1 MAAFVNDPGS
11 FLWNATAVPNAFFC
25 EYMPA
30 APEGYVKVYLYGLM
44 AAKEGLGDTV
54 RMVEDLAIAL
64 GMATADVEKA
74 LRYWERCRLLERVR
88 DNPPQYRYLSVQQAA
103 LMHQQ
108 TQPDEQY
115 EAFAQAL
122 YSLFGEKR
130 KLHGG
135 ETVLAYEWVEQ
146 LGLAPEVVLML
157 VRHMISTRGVN
168 FSFKEAQKIAGEMSS
183 EKITTLEAAEMMF
196 SRSESAWKGAK
207 KVLSRLG
214 KRRNPSEDETDLYV
228 KWTVKWGFAPKAV
241 EAACVET
248 TKGDPSFAY
257 LDKILEGIHQRSGGK
272 AVTAEKVE
280 KFLAGEKDET
290 GRVRE
295 MLTAFGLKSPV
306 VDEGMRL
313 VYRSLCDLSSHEI
326 VVLAAR
332 QVGKRRGSHS
342 LDQVAELV
350 EAWNKRGLRTEADV
364 ESYLKSVAQQDKT
377 LRALFTLMGKEKT
390 LTCSQANREL
400 LRKWQEDW
408 RVSDPLIQLAS
419 CYAKNTD
426 HPMAYVDKLL
436 QNWREK
442 DITTV
447 AEAQDEHEKFT
458 TSAAAAQSG
467 SGSAGGGAKPAG
479 KRVLGQLYDQRD
491 YDPDEVNDMS
501 EEDIEEASKL

>member
-1 MAAFVNDPGS
+1 MAAFVTDPGAL
-11 FLWNATAVPNAFFC
+11 LWGATAVPNAFFC
-25 EYMPA
+25 EYMPS
-30 APEGYVKVYLYGLM
+30 APEGYVKVYLYGYM
-44 AAKEGLGDTV
+44 AAQGGLGDTV

-64 GMATADVEKA
+64 GMETEQVEKA

-88 DNPPQYRYLSVQQAA
+88 DNPPQYRYLSVGQAVV
-103 LMHQQ
+103 MRQQ
-108 TQPDEQY
+108 TQTDEQY

-146 LGLAPEVVLML
+146 MGLSPEVVLML
-157 VRHMISTRGVN
+157 IRHMISTRGIN
-168 FSFKEAQKIAGEMSS
+168 FSFKEAQKVAGEMSS

-214 KRRNPSEDETDLYV
+214 KRRNPSEDEMDLYL
-228 KWTVKWGFAPKAV
+228 KWTVQWGFAPKAV

-257 LDKILEGIHQRSGGK
+257 LDKILEGIRRRSDGK
-272 AVTAEKVE
+272 ATTPEKVE
-280 KFLAGEKDET
+280 RFLKGEKDET
-290 GRVRE
+290 DRVRE
-295 MLTAFGLKSPV
+295 MLAAYGIKSPV

-313 VYRSLCDLSSHEI
+313 VYRALCDNAGHEV

-332 QVGKRRGSHS
+332 QVGKRKGAHS

-350 EAWNKRGLRTEADV
+350 EAWNNRGLRTEADV
-364 ESYLKSVAQQDKT
+364 ERYLKNVAQQDKT

-400 LRKWQEDW
+400 LRKWQTDW
-408 RVSDPLIQLAS
+408 RISDPLIQLAA

-426 HPMAYVDKLL
+426 HPMAYTDKLL
-436 QNWREK
+436 QSWREK

-447 AEAQDEHEKFT
+447 AQAQEEHENFT
-458 TSAAAAQSG
+458 TAAQKASKGGAAAAG
-467 SGSAGGGAKPAG
+467 STG
-479 KRVLGQLYDQRD
+479 KRVLAQQYDQRE

-501 EEDIEEASKL
+501 QEDIEEASKL

>member
-11 FLWNATAVPNAFFC
+11 FLWGATAVPNAFFC

-44 AAKEGLGDTV
+44 AVKEGLGDTI

-64 GMATADVEKA
+64 GMEVAEVEKA
-74 LRYWERCRLLERVR
+74 LRYWERCRLMERVR
-88 DNPPQYRYLSVQQAA
+88 DNPPQYRYLNVQQAT

-115 EAFAQAL
+115 ESFAQAL

-146 LGLAPEVVLML
+146 LGLSPEVVLML
-157 VRHMISTRGVN
+157 IRHMISTRGLN

-196 SRSESAWKGAK
+196 SRSESAWKGARK
-207 KVLSRLG
+207 LLSRLG
-214 KRRNPSEDETDLYV
+214 KRRNPSEDEIDLYL
-228 KWTVKWGFAPKAV
+228 KWTVQWGFAPKAV

-272 AVTAEKVE
+272 ATTAEMVE
-280 KFLAGEKDET
+280 KFLKGEQDET
-290 GRVRE
+290 ARVRE
-295 MLTAFGLKSPV
+295 MLAAFGHKSAV

-313 VYRSLCDLSSHEI
+313 VYRSLCDLASHEI

-332 QVGKRRGSHS
+332 QVGKRRGAHS
-342 LDQVAELV
+342 LDQVGELV
-350 EAWNKRGLRTEADV
+350 EAWNNRGLQTEADV
-364 ESYLKSVAQQDKT
+364 EAYLKSVARQDKT
-377 LRALFTLMGKEKT
+377 LRNLFALMGKEKT
-390 LTCSQANREL
+390 LICSQANREL

-408 RVSDPLIQLAS
+408 RVSEPVISLAAA
-419 CYAKNTD
+419 YAQNVE

-447 AEAQDEHEKFT
+447 AEAQEEHEKFT
-458 TSAAAAQSG
+458 QAAAAG
-467 SGSAGGGAKPAG
+467 KKTEKAAAAKPSG
-479 KRVLGQLYDQRD
+479 KRVLAQQYEQRE
-491 YDPDEVNDMS
+491 YNPDDVNGMS
-501 EEDIEEASKL
+501 AEDIEEMSKL

>member
-1 MAAFVNDPGS
+1 MAAFVNDPAS

-25 EYMPA
+25 EYMPS

-44 AAKEGLGDTV
+44 AAREGLGETI

-64 GMATADVEKA
+64 GMSENEVGKA
-74 LRYWERCRLLERVR
+74 LRYWERCRLMERVR
-88 DNPPQYRYLSVQQAA
+88 DNPPQYRYLSVPQAA

-115 EAFAQAL
+115 ESFAQAL

-135 ETVLAYEWVEQ
+135 DTVLAYEWVEQ
-146 LGLAPEVVLML
+146 LGLSPEVVLML
-157 VRHMISTRGVN
+157 IRHMISTRGVN
-168 FSFKEAQKIAGEMSS
+168 FSFKEAQKVASDMSRD
-183 EKITTLEAAEMMF
+183 KITTLEAAEMMF

-214 KRRNPSEDETDLYV
+214 KRRNPSEDEIDLYL
-228 KWTVKWGFAPKAV
+228 KWTVQWGFAPKAV
-241 EAACVET
+241 ETACVET

-272 AVTAEKVE
+272 ATTAEKVE
-280 KFLAGEKDET
+280 KFLKGEQDET

-295 MLTAFGLKSPV
+295 MLAAFGHKSAV

-313 VYRSLCDLSSHEI
+313 VYRSLCELASHE
-326 VVLAAR
+326 VVILAAR
-332 QVGKRRGSHS
+332 QVGKRRGAHS
-342 LDQVAELV
+342 LDQVGELV
-350 EAWNKRGLRTEADV
+350 EAWNKRGLATEADV
-364 ESYLKSVAQQDKT
+364 EAYLKSVAQQDKT

-408 RVSDPLIQLAS
+408 RVSDPLIQLAA
-419 CYAKNTD
+419 CYAKNVE

-436 QNWREK
+436 QSWREK
-442 DITTV
+442 DIATV
-447 AEAQDEHEKFT
+447 AEAQEEHEKFAQ
-458 TSAAAAQSG
+458 AAAN
-467 SGSAGGGAKPAG
+467 GAKKAESGAAGTKPTG
-479 KRVLGQLYDQRD
+479 KRVLAQQYEQRD

-501 EEDIEEASKL
+501 DEDIEEASKL

>member
-1 MAAFVNDPGS
+1 MAAFVNDPAS
-11 FLWNATAVPNAFFC
+11 FLWNATAVSNAFFC

-44 AAKEGLGDTV
+44 AAREGLGDTI

-64 GMATADVEKA
+64 GMAAPEVEKA
-74 LRYWERCRLLERVR
+74 LRYWERCRLMERVR
-88 DNPPQYRYLSVQQAA
+88 DNPPQYRYLSVPQAA

-115 EAFAQAL
+115 ESFAQAL
-122 YSLFGEKR
+122 YSLFGDKR

-146 LGLAPEVVLML
+146 LGLSPEVVLML
-157 VRHMISTRGVN
+157 IRHMISTRGVN

-214 KRRNPSEDETDLYV
+214 KRRNPSEDEIDLYL
-228 KWTVKWGFAPKAV
+228 KWTVQWGFAPKAV

-272 AVTAEKVE
+272 ATTAEKVE
-280 KFLAGEKDET
+280 RFLKGEQDET
-290 GRVRE
+290 ARVRE
-295 MLTAFGLKSPV
+295 MLAAVGQKTAV

-313 VYRSLCDLSSHEI
+313 VYRSLCDQASHEI
-326 VVLAAR
+326 VILAAR
-332 QVGKRRGSHS
+332 QVGKRKGSHS
-342 LDQVAELV
+342 LDQVGELI
-350 EAWNKRGLRTEADV
+350 EAWNNRGLKTEADV
-364 ESYLKSVAQQDKT
+364 EAYLKSVARQNKT
-377 LRALFTLMGKEKT
+377 LRNLFTLMGKEKT

-408 RVSDPLIQLAS
+408 RVSEPLISLAAA
-419 CYAKNTD
+419 YAQNVD
-426 HPMAYVDKLL
+426 YPMAYVDKLL
-436 QNWREK
+436 TNWREK

-447 AEAQDEHEKFT
+447 SQAQEEHEQFT
-458 TSAAAAQSG
+458 QTAARKAEPAASN
-467 SGSAGGGAKPAG
+467 AKPAG
-479 KRVLGQLYDQRD
+479 KRVLAQQYDQRD
-491 YDPDEVNDMS
+491 YDPDEVNGMS
-501 EEDIEEASKL
+501 AEDIEEMSKL

>member
-1 MAAFVNDPGS
+1 MLAAFVNDPTG
-11 FLWNATAVPNAFFC
+11 FLWGATAVPNAFFC
-25 EYMPA
+25 EYMPS

-44 AAKEGLGDTV
+44 AAREGLGDTI

-64 GMATADVEKA
+64 GMPSAEVEKA
-74 LRYWERCRLLERVR
+74 LRYWERCRLMERVR
-88 DNPPQYRYLSVQQAA
+88 DNPPQYRYLSVAQAA

-108 TQPDEQY
+108 AQPDEQY

-122 YSLFGEKR
+122 YSLFGDKR

-146 LGLAPEVVLML
+146 LGLSPEVVLML
-157 VRHMISTRGVN
+157 IRHMISTRGIQ

-183 EKITTLEAAEMMF
+183 EKITTLEAAEMLF

-214 KRRNPSEDETDLYV
+214 KRRNPSEDEIDLYLR
-228 KWTVKWGFAPKAV
+228 WTVQWGFAPKAI

-257 LDKILEGIHQRSGGK
+257 LDKILEGIHRRSDGK
-272 AVTAEKVE
+272 AITAEKVE
-280 KFLAGEKDET
+280 RFLKGEKDET

-295 MLTAFGLKSPV
+295 MLTAFGLKSPI

-313 VYRSLCDLSSHEI
+313 VYRSLCEVAPHE
-326 VVLAAR
+326 VVLLAAR

-342 LDQVAELV
+342 LDQVSELV
-350 EAWNKRGLRTEADV
+350 EAWNKRGLHTEGDV
-364 ESYLKSVAQQDKT
+364 EAYLKSVAQQDKT
-377 LRALFTLMGKEKT
+377 LRSLFTLMGKEKSI
-390 LTCSQANREL
+390 TCSQANREL

-408 RVSDPLIQLAS
+408 RISDALVQLAAV
-419 CYAKNTD
+419 YARNVE

-436 QNWREK
+436 TSWREK

-447 AEAQDEHEKFT
+447 AEAQQEHEKFAQAAL
-458 TSAAAAQSG
+458 SAKAAPG
-467 SGSAGGGAKPAG
+467 NAKPAT
-479 KRVLGQLYDQRD
+479 KRVLAQQYEQRE

-501 EEDIEEASKL
+501 PEDIEEAKKL

>member
-1 MAAFVNDPGS
+1 MAAFVGDPAS

-25 EYMPA
+25 EYMPS
-30 APEGYVKVYLYGLM
+30 APDGYVKVYLYGLM
-44 AAKEGLGDTV
+44 AAREGLGDTV

-64 GMATADVEKA
+64 GMSTEAVEQA
-74 LRYWERCRLLERVR
+74 LRYWERCRLMERIR
-88 DNPPQYRYLSVQQAA
+88 DNPPQYRYLSVLEASR
-103 LMHQQ
+103 MHHQ

-122 YSLFGEKR
+122 YSLFGDKR

-146 LGLAPEVVLML
+146 LGLSPEVVLML
-157 VRHMISTRGVN
+157 IRHMISTRGIN

-214 KRRNPSEDETDLYV
+214 KRRNPSEDEIDLYLR
-228 KWTVKWGFAPKAV
+228 WTVQWGFAPKAV

-272 AVTAEKVE
+272 ATTAEKVE
-280 KFLAGEKDET
+280 RFLKGEKDET
-290 GRVRE
+290 ARVRE
-295 MLTAFGLKSPV
+295 MLAAYGIKSPV

-313 VYRSLCDLSSHEI
+313 VYRALAETASHEV

-332 QVGKRRGSHS
+332 QVGKRKGTHS

-350 EAWNKRGLRTEADV
+350 EAWNNRGLRTESDV
-364 ESYLKSVAQQDKT
+364 EGYLKNVARQDKT
-377 LRALFTLMGKEKT
+377 LRALFMLMGKEKT

-408 RVSDPLIQLAS
+408 RVHETLIQLAA
-419 CYAKNTD
+419 CYAKNVE
-426 HPMAYVDKLL
+426 HPMPYVDKLL
-436 QNWREK
+436 ADWREK

-447 AEAQDEHEKFT
+447 AEAEAEHERFV
-458 TSAAAAQSG
+458 AAAAQ
-467 SGSAGGGAKPAG
+467 KPADKAAATGRPGG
-479 KRVLGQLYDQRD
+479 KRVLAQQYDQRD
-491 YDPDEVNDMS
+491 YDPDEVNRMS
-501 EEDIEEASKL
+501 AEDLEEMSKL

>member
-1 MAAFVNDPGS
+1 MAAFVNDPAS
-11 FLWNATAVPNAFFC
+11 FLWNATAVSNAFFC

-44 AAKEGLGDTV
+44 AAREGLGDTI

-64 GMATADVEKA
+64 GMAAPEVEKA
-74 LRYWERCRLLERVR
+74 LRYWERCRLMERVR
-88 DNPPQYRYLSVQQAA
+88 DNPPQYRYLSVPQAA

-115 EAFAQAL
+115 ESFAQAL
-122 YSLFGEKR
+122 YSLFGDKR

-146 LGLAPEVVLML
+146 LGLSPEVVLML
-157 VRHMISTRGVN
+157 IRHMISTRGVN

-214 KRRNPSEDETDLYV
+214 KRRNPSEDEIDLYL
-228 KWTVKWGFAPKAV
+228 KWTVQWGFAPKAV

-272 AVTAEKVE
+272 ATTAEKVE
-280 KFLAGEKDET
+280 RFLKGEQDET
-290 GRVRE
+290 ARVRE
-295 MLTAFGLKSPV
+295 MLAAVGQKTAV

-313 VYRSLCDLSSHEI
+313 VYRSLCDQASHEI
-326 VVLAAR
+326 VILAAR
-332 QVGKRRGSHS
+332 QVGKRKGSHS
-342 LDQVAELV
+342 LDQVGELI
-350 EAWNKRGLRTEADV
+350 EAWNNRGLKTEADV
-364 ESYLKSVAQQDKT
+364 EAYLKSVARQNKT
-377 LRALFTLMGKEKT
+377 LRNLFTLMGKEKT

-408 RVSDPLIQLAS
+408 RVSEPLISLAAA
-419 CYAKNTD
+419 YAQNVD
-426 HPMAYVDKLL
+426 YPMAYVDKLL
-436 QNWREK
+436 TNWREK

-447 AEAQDEHEKFT
+447 SQAQEEHEQFT
-458 TSAAAAQSG
+458 QTAARKAETAANN
-467 SGSAGGGAKPAG
+467 AKPAG
-479 KRVLGQLYDQRD
+479 KRVLAQQYDQRD
-491 YDPDEVNDMS
+491 YDPDEVNGMS
-501 EEDIEEASKL
+501 AEDIEEMSKL

>member
-1 MAAFVNDPGS
+1 MAAFVTDPGS

-25 EYMPA
+25 EYMPS
-30 APEGYVKVYLYGLM
+30 APDGYVKVYLYGLM
-44 AAKEGLGDTV
+44 AAREGLGDTV

-64 GMATADVEKA
+64 GMSTDNVEKA

-88 DNPPQYRYLSVQQAA
+88 DNPPQYRYLSVAQAA

-122 YSLFGEKR
+122 YSLFGDKR

-146 LGLAPEVVLML
+146 MGLSPEVVLML
-157 VRHMISTRGVN
+157 IRHMISTRGVN

-214 KRRNPSEDETDLYV
+214 KRRNPSEDEIDLYL
-228 KWTVKWGFAPKAV
+228 KWTVQWGFAPKAV

-257 LDKILEGIHQRSGGK
+257 LDRILEGIHQRSGGK
-272 AVTAEKVE
+272 ATTAEKVE
-280 KFLAGEKDET
+280 KLLKGEKDET

-295 MLTAFGLKSPV
+295 MLAAYGIKSPV

-313 VYRSLCDLSSHEI
+313 VYRALCESSNHEV

-332 QVGKRRGSHS
+332 QVGKRRGTHS

-350 EAWNKRGLRTEADV
+350 EAWNNRGLRTEADV
-364 ESYLKSVAQQDKT
+364 EKYLKSVAQQDKT

-390 LTCSQANREL
+390 LTCTQANREL

-408 RVSDPLIQLAS
+408 RVSDPLIQLAAV
-419 CYAKNTD
+419 YAKNVE
-426 HPMAYVDKLL
+426 HPMPYVDKLL
-436 QNWREK
+436 SGWREK
-442 DITTV
+442 DIATV
-447 AEAQDEHEKFT
+447 AEAEAEHAAFVA
-458 TSAAAAQSG
+458 SAAVQKTVRT
-467 SGSAGGGAKPAG
+467 GGEKPAG
-479 KRVLGQLYDQRD
+479 KRVLAQQYEQRD
-491 YDPDEVNDMS
+491 YDPDEVNQMS
-501 EEDIEEASKL
+501 AEDLEEMSKL

>member
-11 FLWNATAVPNAFFC
+11 FLWGATAVPNAFFC

-44 AAKEGLGDTV
+44 AAKEGLGDTI

-64 GMATADVEKA
+64 GMETAEVEKA
-74 LRYWERCRLLERVR
+74 LRYWERCRLMERVR
-88 DNPPQYRYLSVQQAA
+88 DNPPQYRYLNVQQAT

-108 TQPDEQY
+108 TKPDEQY
-115 EAFAQAL
+115 ESFAQAL
-122 YSLFGEKR
+122 YSLFGDKR

-146 LGLAPEVVLML
+146 LGLSPEVVLML
-157 VRHMISTRGVN
+157 IRHMISTRGVN

-214 KRRNPSEDETDLYV
+214 KRRNPSEDEIDLYL
-228 KWTVKWGFAPKAV
+228 KWTVQWGFAPKAV

-257 LDKILEGIHQRSGGK
+257 LDKILEGIHQRSAGK

-280 KFLAGEKDET
+280 KFLKGEQDET
-290 GRVRE
+290 ARVRE
-295 MLTAFGLKSPV
+295 LLAAVGQKSAV

-313 VYRSLCDLSSHEI
+313 VYRSLCDLASHEI
-326 VVLAAR
+326 VILAAR
-332 QVGKRRGSHS
+332 QVGKRRGTHS
-342 LDQVAELV
+342 LDQVGELV
-350 EAWNKRGLRTEADV
+350 EAWNNRGLKTEADV
-364 ESYLKSVAQQDKT
+364 EAYLKSVAQQNKT
-377 LRALFTLMGKEKT
+377 LRNLFTLMGKEKT

-400 LRKWQEDW
+400 LRKWQEEW
-408 RVSDPLIQLAS
+408 RVSEPVISLAAA
-419 CYAKNTD
+419 YAQNVEY
-426 HPMAYVDKLL
+426 PMAYVDKLL

-447 AEAQDEHEKFT
+447 AEAQEEHEKFT
-458 TSAAAAQSG
+458 QTAAAGRKAEKTTAEG
-467 SGSAGGGAKPAG
+467 KPAA
-479 KRVLGQLYDQRD
+479 KRVLAQQYEQRD
-491 YDPDEVNDMS
+491 YHPDEVNDMS
-501 EEDIEEASKL
+501 DEDIEEASKL

>member
-1 MAAFVNDPGS
+1 MAAFVNDPAS
-11 FLWNATAVPNAFFC
+11 FLWNATAVSNAFFC

-44 AAKEGLGDTV
+44 AAREGLGDTI

-64 GMATADVEKA
+64 GMAAPEVEKA
-74 LRYWERCRLLERVR
+74 LRYWERCRLMERVR
-88 DNPPQYRYLSVQQAA
+88 DNPPQYRYLSVPQAA

-115 EAFAQAL
+115 ESFAQAL
-122 YSLFGEKR
+122 YSLFGDKR

-146 LGLAPEVVLML
+146 LGLSPEVVLML
-157 VRHMISTRGVN
+157 IRHMISTRGVN

-214 KRRNPSEDETDLYV
+214 KRRNPSEDEIDLYL
-228 KWTVKWGFAPKAV
+228 KWTVQWGFAPKAV

-272 AVTAEKVE
+272 ATTAEKVE
-280 KFLAGEKDET
+280 RFLKGEQDET
-290 GRVRE
+290 ARVRE
-295 MLTAFGLKSPV
+295 MLAAVGQKTAV

-313 VYRSLCDLSSHEI
+313 VYRSLCDQASHEI
-326 VVLAAR
+326 VILAAR
-332 QVGKRRGSHS
+332 QVGKRKGSHS
-342 LDQVAELV
+342 LDQVGELI
-350 EAWNKRGLRTEADV
+350 EAWNNRGLKTEADV
-364 ESYLKSVAQQDKT
+364 EAYLKSVARQNKT
-377 LRALFTLMGKEKT
+377 LRNLFTLMGKEKT

-408 RVSDPLIQLAS
+408 RVSEPLISLAAA
-419 CYAKNTD
+419 YAQNVD
-426 HPMAYVDKLL
+426 YPMAYVDKLL
-436 QNWREK
+436 TNWREK

-447 AEAQDEHEKFT
+447 SQAQEEHEQFT
-458 TSAAAAQSG
+458 QTAARKAEPAANN
-467 SGSAGGGAKPAG
+467 AKPAG
-479 KRVLGQLYDQRD
+479 KRVLAQQYDQRD
-491 YDPDEVNDMS
+491 YDPDEVNGMS
-501 EEDIEEASKL
+501 AEDIEEMSKL

>member
-1 MAAFVNDPGS
+1 MAAFVNDPAS
-11 FLWNATAVPNAFFC
+11 FLWNATAVSNAFFC

-44 AAKEGLGDTV
+44 AAREGLGDTI

-64 GMATADVEKA
+64 GMAAPEVEKA
-74 LRYWERCRLLERVR
+74 LRYWERCRLMERVR
-88 DNPPQYRYLSVQQAA
+88 DNPPQYRYLSVPQAA

-115 EAFAQAL
+115 ESFAQAL
-122 YSLFGEKR
+122 YSLFGDKR

-146 LGLAPEVVLML
+146 LGLSPEVVLML
-157 VRHMISTRGVN
+157 IRHMISTRGVN

-214 KRRNPSEDETDLYV
+214 KRRNPSEDEIDLYL
-228 KWTVKWGFAPKAV
+228 KWTVQWGFAPKAV

-272 AVTAEKVE
+272 ATTAEKVGR
-280 KFLAGEKDET
+280 FLKGEQDET
-290 GRVRE
+290 ARVRE
-295 MLTAFGLKSPV
+295 MLAAVGQKTAV

-313 VYRSLCDLSSHEI
+313 VYRSLCDQASHEI
-326 VVLAAR
+326 VILAAR
-332 QVGKRRGSHS
+332 QVGKRKGSHS
-342 LDQVAELV
+342 LDQVGELI
-350 EAWNKRGLRTEADV
+350 EAWNNRGLKTEADV
-364 ESYLKSVAQQDKT
+364 EAYLKSVARQNKT
-377 LRALFTLMGKEKT
+377 LRNLFTLMGKEKT

-408 RVSDPLIQLAS
+408 RVSEPLISLAAA
-419 CYAKNTD
+419 YAQNVD
-426 HPMAYVDKLL
+426 YPMAYVDKLL
-436 QNWREK
+436 TNWREN

-447 AEAQDEHEKFT
+447 SQAQEEHEQFT
-458 TSAAAAQSG
+458 QTAARKAEPAASN
-467 SGSAGGGAKPAG
+467 AKPAG
-479 KRVLGQLYDQRD
+479 KRVLAQQYDQRD
-491 YDPDEVNDMS
+491 YDPDEVNGMS
-501 EEDIEEASKL
+501 AEDIEEMSKL